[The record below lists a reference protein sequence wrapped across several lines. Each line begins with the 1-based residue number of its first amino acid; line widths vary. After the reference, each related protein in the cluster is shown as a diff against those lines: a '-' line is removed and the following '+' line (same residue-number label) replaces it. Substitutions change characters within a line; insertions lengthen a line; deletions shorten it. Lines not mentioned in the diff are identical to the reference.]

1 MRPGTPDL
9 VTERERQLTMARANQ
24 TTSLTNGRAANWTQ
38 EVALDLSARFPV
50 FLHILKVFFMHS
62 LLNSGDK
69 SISADRLTATCVIMF

>member
-24 TTSLTNGRAANWTQ
+24 TTSLTNGRAANWAQ

>member
-38 EVALDLSARFPV
+38 EVALVLSA
-50 FLHILKVFFMHS
+50 LS
-62 LLNSGDK
+62 
-69 SISADRLTATCVIMF
+69 RLRTYS